1 MSKTQLVP
9 VQEALSN
16 LMEGEYKQAMLA
28 GGNEEYA
35 LKVIDPALV
44 PETPSSIRRGF
55 IILGGFVGGLF
66 VACLFVFLRSSW
78 RGER

>member
-1 MSKTQLVP
+1 
-9 VQEALSN
+9 
-16 LMEGEYKQAMLA
+16 MLA

-44 PETPSSIRRGF
+44 PETPSSIRRAF
-55 IILGGFVGGLF
+55 IVLGGLFGGLF
-66 VACLFVFLRSSW
+66 VACLFVFVRSSW